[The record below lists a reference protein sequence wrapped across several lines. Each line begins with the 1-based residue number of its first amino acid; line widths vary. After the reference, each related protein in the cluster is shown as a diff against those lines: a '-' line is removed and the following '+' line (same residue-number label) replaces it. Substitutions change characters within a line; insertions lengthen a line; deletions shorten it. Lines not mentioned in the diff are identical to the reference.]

1 MVSATATAL
10 RIFGPAS
17 AATPAAAESRSSA
30 QFSAAPNWSFP
41 LNHHIPCSRTP
52 PAVPSKWAKVTSN
65 ILAIYTCTR
74 KLGLLTPRQM
84 LLACLLT
91 CCPEALAT
99 TSASV
104 GLIKTT
110 QPCESRSTLPP
121 PVSNSLCFRHHNSRY
136 IHLPEKAACCFCQI
150 SNTSPCRRRRFSIV
164 SAYRRAQ
171 RTHLY
176 PNVEH

>member
-52 PAVPSKWAKVTSN
+52 PAVSSKWAIFTSN

-74 KLGLLTPRQM
+74 KLGLLTPRQT
-84 LLACLLT
+84 LLACSPVVRKHSQRHPRRWALSKPRNPANSGPHYHLLFPT
-91 CCPEALAT
+91 VVAFVT
-99 TSASV
+99 ISHDTYTSLKRQLVASV
-104 GLIKTT
+104 K
-110 QPCESRSTLPP
+110 SVTLH
-121 PVSNSLCFRHHNSRY
+121 PVVAGNSQLFRHTVEPKGPIY
-136 IHLPEKAACCFCQI
+136 
-150 SNTSPCRRRRFSIV
+150 T
-164 SAYRRAQ
+164 
-171 RTHLY
+171 RT
-176 PNVEH
+176 